1 MPGPVQT
8 KDYYKILDVPREAST
23 EDIKKAYRKFVRKFH
38 PDANPGNREAEERF
52 KEINEAYEVLSDP
65 QKRAQYDQFGFVG
78 DIPQGGSPFDGT
90 SPFGD
95 IFGDIF
101 DSFFGGGGRR
111 GRSSTAPRRGSDLE
125 MELECTL
132 EEAFSGAVREVSIP
146 RWEGCKRCGGSGAE
160 PGTSPETCPACGGRG
175 QVEHVQRTP
184 FGQFSSVTPCAR
196 CAGKG
201 KIISS
206 PCKSCSGSG
215 VLRQSHRLDVRIP
228 PGADTGLRLR
238 ITGEGEAGVNG
249 GPPGDLYLL
258 IRVREHPRFERDG
271 DRLHTKVS
279 VLFPQAALG
288 CEIPIETLDGEEVL
302 DIPPGSQPGE
312 TFRLRGK
319 GMPRLRGKGRGD
331 LVVHLSVEVPRDL
344 TDRQR
349 ALLQALAQEMD
360 VSVKENE
367 SFLDKLKSFFG

>member
-1 MPGPVQT
+1 
-8 KDYYKILDVPREAST
+8 
-23 EDIKKAYRKFVRKFH
+23 
-38 PDANPGNREAEERF
+38 
-52 KEINEAYEVLSDP
+52 
-65 QKRAQYDQFGFVG
+65 VG

-146 RWEGCKRCGGSGAE
+146 RWEGCKRCGGTGAE
-160 PGTSPETCPACGGRG
+160 PGTSPEACPAWGGRG

-196 CAGKG
+196 CAGRG

-206 PCKSCSGSG
+206 PCKSCNGNG
-215 VLRQSHRLDVRIP
+215 MLRQSHRLDVRIP

-258 IRVREHPRFERDG
+258 MRVREHPRSNATG
-271 DRLHTKVS
+271 TGCTPVS
-279 VLFPQAALG
+279 VCFPR
-288 CEIPIETLDGEEVL
+288 
-302 DIPPGSQPGE
+302 PPWGVKFPSRLLMGKNCS
-312 TFRLRGK
+312 TFRRGVSPERPS
-319 GMPRLRGKGRGD
+319 GFAERGCRGFAAKD
-331 LVVHLSVEVPRDL
+331 EVILSFTSRWRCP
-344 TDRQR
+344 
-349 ALLQALAQEMD
+349 
-360 VSVKENE
+360 
-367 SFLDKLKSFFG
+367 GI